1 MGVEKAP
8 PPIISTL
15 NPNASV
21 FVPASLHV
29 LSEKDGMP
37 DDVVP
42 PPTDDRIAPG
52 PYSDEWWHLMETDSA
67 FRHQYLS
74 MCPNEQE
81 KNILA
86 EEFDVSADSDDFF
99 SYQEK
104 LALQEEEE
112 ELARKLAE
120 IDYLEDEDLS
130 LTTTNNCKDV
140 KSPKQQLQ
148 VPWSKNSFQYQNKA
162 VSYKAGGYTRKT
174 NAYHRIHQ
182 PRTDM

>member
-148 VPWSKNSFQYQNKA
+148 E
-162 VSYKAGGYTRKT
+162 
-174 NAYHRIHQ
+174 
-182 PRTDM
+182 